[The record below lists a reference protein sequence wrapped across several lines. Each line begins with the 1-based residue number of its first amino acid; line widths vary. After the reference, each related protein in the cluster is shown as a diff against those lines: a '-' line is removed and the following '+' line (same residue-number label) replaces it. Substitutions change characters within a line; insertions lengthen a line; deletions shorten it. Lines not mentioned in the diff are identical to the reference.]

1 MKDFWNVIQLL
12 ISALGGWLGYF
23 LGGCDGLLYAL
34 LAFVVIDYITGVM
47 CAVNDHTLSSEVG
60 FRGICRKVLVFL
72 LVGIA
77 NVLDVQVIGTG
88 SVLRTAVI
96 FFYISNEG
104 VSLLE
109 NATHL
114 GLPVPEKITLCQKG
128 VGLIRLLFGQ
138 HQYFHSG
145 RQIQCTVETCGSC
158 SYDNDIVIFFHF
170 CFLVPVDAGFSV
182 GFCIFMFS
190 DL

>member
-1 MKDFWNVIQLL
+1 MARAHGIFKVI
-12 ISALGGWLGYF
+12 IIIF
-23 LGGCDGLLYAL
+23 
-34 LAFVVIDYITGVM
+34 F
-47 CAVNDHTLSSEVG
+47 SSEH
-60 FRGICRKVLVFL
+60 
-72 LVGIA
+72 A
-77 NVLDVQVIGTG
+77 D
-88 SVLRTAVI
+88 TA
-96 FFYISNEG
+96 
-104 VSLLE
+104 
-109 NATHL
+109 
-114 GLPVPEKITLCQKG
+114 LCQKG